1 MVVLFFLYLEFKI
14 FQCPRKLLAKYQ
26 FLSDSDKFLLLL
38 EENNIP
44 YYLSGMGIEQ
54 DGQTNYSE
62 HLEVW
67 VDEENFDKSV
77 EIIKTDDYFQ
87 ACPNCGSKDLTEAI
101 IKNLSSSLFG
111 IFGNLNLKNR
121 SKIYNKCANCG
132 HVFL

>member
-1 MVVLFFLYLEFKI
+1 MS
-14 FQCPRKLLAKYQ
+14 RKLLAKYQ

-38 EENNIP
+38 EENKIP

-101 IKNLSSSLFG
+101 KENITSNLIGILKSFSFMKVSKN
-111 IFGNLNLKNR
+111 
-121 SKIYNKCANCG
+121 YNKCENCG
-132 HVFL
+132 NIFQ